1 MSAITLGEVATAPVV
16 AWLSVNELLSISN
29 VSFSLLGFLIK
40 IAEPNLPLLL
50 LKVQPS
56 MNAFEL
62 PSRHKTP
69 PSTSLL
75 ALFSKLDNPMSIVTL
90 VVFPLTYITPPSSW
104 AFSPKL
110 FLMLFLTKL
119 DRLTDAYLELF
130 PTYIADPLTAVFCS
144 KSHE

>member
-16 AWLSVNELLSISN
+16 AWLSVNELLSIIN
-29 VSFSLLGFLIK
+29 LSFSLFGFLIK

-56 MNAFEL
+56 MNAFEF

-75 ALFSKLDNPMSIVTL
+75 ALFSKLDSPISIVTSVEL
-90 VVFPLTYITPPSSW
+90 VLTYITPPSS
-104 AFSPKL
+104 
-110 FLMLFLTKL
+110 
-119 DRLTDAYLELF
+119 
-130 PTYIADPLTAVFCS
+130 
-144 KSHE
+144 